1 MVRKKSHTSYGTH
14 CSGGS
19 SPPPVTI
26 LNVMPEINKR
36 NIYFKDASL
45 WAQLKKIAAE
55 EDRSINYIVERAV
68 KVEVG
73 ILIPSDIKKLKPVK
87 VKVK

>member
-1 MVRKKSHTSYGTH
+1 MKGNKTTPAKKGKSIYLSK
-14 CSGGS
+14 
-19 SPPPVTI
+19 
-26 LNVMPEINKR
+26 EIWSALEKV
-36 NIYFKDASL
+36 
-45 WAQLKKIAAE
+45 AAKE
-55 EDRSINYIVERAV
+55 ERSVNYIVERAV